1 MITRD
6 DLSSRTV
13 DRFLLE
19 AGHKDVPDLR
29 AALLPIA
36 ALAQLSAPAP
46 CPELAILL
54 SGPQDELTR
63 QRWLRK
69 HRPAVVGLAVLAG
82 MGLGVSGVAATNQA
96 TGDGTGPW
104 SVQQLTTDWT
114 PGWTLP
120 VAPGAADR
128 DGRNK
133 RGVPVFLQLEED
145 SSPGNQAAE
154 PDARRPD
161 SMTADDQ
168 GGPAGPGSQQVLPP
182 VKGQERVPGTTEG
195 GVNGAKRGSET
206 PGASRNQADPAEQSG
221 AGFLPQGGVPTAQAT
236 SAAEEGTTEL
246 VEGGTGLRGQNS
258 RKTEESSADLLD
270 SALDSSL
277 DSSLDSVSSWLAK
290 FRP

>member
-6 DLSSRTV
+6 DLSGGTV
-13 DRFLLE
+13 DRFLLD
-19 AGHKDVPDLR
+19 AGHTDVPDLR
-29 AALLPIA
+29 AALLSIA
-36 ALAQLSAPAP
+36 ALAQLPAPAP
-46 CPELAILL
+46 CPELATLL

-120 VAPGAADR
+120 VAPAAADR
-128 DGRNK
+128 DGRGK
-133 RGVPVFLQLEED
+133 RAVPLFLQLEEEPSAGD
-145 SSPGNQAAE
+145 RAAE
-154 PDARRPD
+154 PDAQRPGPA
-161 SMTADDQ
+161 TADG
-168 GGPAGPGSQQVLPP
+168 GGPAGPGSEQVLPP
-182 VKGQERVPGTTEG
+182 AKGQQRVPGTTG
-195 GVNGAKRGSET
+195 GGANGAKRSGET
-206 PGASRNQADPAEQSG
+206 LGVSRNQADPTEQSG
-221 AGFLPQGGVPTAQAT
+221 ARLLPQRGAPTAQAT
-236 SAAEEGTTEL
+236 SAAEEGATKL
-246 VEGGTGLRGQNS
+246 GEGSIGLRGQNS

-270 SALDSSL
+270 SALDSSV